1 MKIIKLC
8 NLKTRINPNMRK
20 HTNLT
25 KYIQLRGIIFI
36 VVIVVII
43 TALDIF
49 ERYHDF
55 KLNSDKIRAEHISKQ
70 KQLIQNE
77 VKHAVDLI
85 TYEKEQS
92 EILTKNKIK
101 SRVYEAW
108 SIAQNIYSQNKGAKS
123 KAEIQKMIK
132 DALRPIRF
140 AGGNGYFFATS
151 MDGIEILSA
160 DHPEI
165 EGLNIL
171 DWQDARGEYVIK
183 KAIKIV
189 RQSGEGFNEY
199 YWSKPGTTGNDY
211 KKISF
216 CKLFKPYD
224 WFIGAGLYVDDI
236 EEQIKDNLLSSI
248 SRMRFAKDEYL
259 FVNKYD
265 GTVLVARKKVHPGT
279 RKIWEYF
286 TGAKSEQMKAIY
298 DRGYKAAL
306 TPGGDYFYYSTEKKS
321 TPGQVPKVAF
331 VYSIPDLQWAI
342 GTSVYLDE
350 AEKDIAIMQ
359 AQLNKEIQVRFIYVL
374 LIALGIVSLF
384 LFLFRRFGRRLEND
398 INLFVSFFNQAAV
411 SEGIID
417 RSMIQFEELDRLAE
431 NANKM
436 LADRNKAEKEHLHAL
451 RETKNIMES
460 VPDAIYTLDLEGKLV
475 NWNKAVEDKTGYS
488 KEELKAKAGME
499 LIYPNDRELA
509 AEASIEVYQKGYATR
524 EIRIYTKKGT
534 PVPHIFTGILKK
546 DNDGKVMGML
556 GVAKD
561 ISNLKQLEQQLQQAQ
576 KMEAIGLMAGGV
588 AHDLNNILSS
598 IVGYPELMLLKL
610 PSESKMRKPLEA
622 IQDSGERAAAVVADL
637 LTVARGVAS
646 AKSVASLNS
655 LVGEYFDSPEY
666 DHLCSLHPAINCRK
680 ELNENLPNISCS
692 PVHIK
697 KCIMNLMTN
706 SAESLDQTG
715 TITIVTSCIIPDLQ
729 WCQENGMEQM
739 KYVILTI
746 EDTGTGIPKD
756 SIEHIFEPFY
766 SKKVLGRSGTGL
778 GLTVVWNTLK
788 EHNGTVTVASNDQGS
803 SFKLFFPITKEAVT
817 LSKLAT
823 KEPLQSNGET
833 ILVIDDEPSLRDIA
847 SSILDVFGYNVTLVS
862 SGEEAVAY
870 LQDHQV
876 DLILLDMLMDPG
888 INGRETYE
896 QIIKLHPGQKA
907 IIASGFS
914 ESEEIKATLLLGA
927 HSFIKKPYSM
937 DQLSLAVKEA
947 LNS

>member
-1 MKIIKLC
+1 
-8 NLKTRINPNMRK
+8 MRQ

-25 KYIQLRGIIFI
+25 KYIKLRGVIFI
-36 VVIVVII
+36 VGIVISI
-43 TALDIF
+43 TALDIY
-49 ERYHDF
+49 EHYHDF
-55 KLNSDKIRAEHISKQ
+55 KLNSDRIRADHIAIQ

-77 VKHAVDLI
+77 VKHAVDFI

-92 EILTKNKIK
+92 EILTKKKIK
-101 SRVYEAW
+101 SRVYDAH
-108 SIAQNIYSQNKGAKS
+108 SIAQNIYSQNKKAKS

-140 AGGNGYFFATS
+140 ACGSGYFFATS
-151 MDGIEILSA
+151 MDGVEILSA

-171 DWQDARGEYVIK
+171 DWQDTRQQYVIQ

-189 RQSGEGFNEY
+189 KQSGEGFNEY
-199 YWSKPGTTGNDY
+199 YWSKPYSTGNDY

-216 CKLFKPYD
+216 YKLFEPYD
-224 WFIGAGLYVDDI
+224 WLIGAGLYVDDI
-236 EEQIKDNLLSSI
+236 EEQIKENLLSTI
-248 SRMRFAKDEYL
+248 SRIRFPNEGYL

-265 GTVLVARKKVHPGT
+265 GTVLVARKKVYT
-279 RKIWEYF
+279 DAKKIWEYF
-286 TGAKSEQMKAIY
+286 TGAKSEQMKEIY
-298 DRGYKAAL
+298 DRGIKAAL
-306 TPGGDYFYYSTEKKS
+306 TPLGDFFYYSTERLS
-321 TPGQVPKVAF
+321 APEQVQKIAF
-331 VYSIPDLQWAI
+331 VYSIPDLQWVI
-342 GTSVYLDE
+342 GASVYLDE

-359 AQLNKEIQVRFIYVL
+359 AQLNKEIQAKYIYVF
-374 LIALGIVSLF
+374 LIALGLISLF
-384 LFLFRRFGRRLEND
+384 LFLFGRFGRRLEND
-398 INLFVSFFNQAAV
+398 INLFISFFNQAAV
-411 SEGIID
+411 SEEVID
-417 RSMIQFEELDRLAE
+417 RSMIQFEELDRIAE

-451 RETKNIMES
+451 RETKDIMES
-460 VPDAIYTLDLEGKLV
+460 VPVAIYMLDLEGKLI

-488 KEELKAKAGME
+488 KEELKTKTGLE
-499 LIYPNDRELA
+499 LIYPDDIELA
-509 AEASIEVYQKGYATR
+509 TDASLEVYQKGSATR
-524 EIRIYTKKGT
+524 EIRICTKKGK
-534 PVPHIFTGILKK
+534 PVPHLFSGILKK
-546 DNDGKVMGML
+546 DDEGKIMGML

-561 ISNLKQLEQQLQQAQ
+561 ISDLKQLEQQLQQAQ

-610 PSESKMRKPLEA
+610 SSESEMRKPLEA

-646 AKSVASLNS
+646 AKSVANLNC

-666 DHLCSLHPAINCRK
+666 DHLCSLHPELICRK
-680 ELNENLPNISCS
+680 ELEENLPNISCS

-706 SAESLDQTG
+706 SAESLDQSG
-715 TITIVTSCIIPDLQ
+715 TITIATSGIIPDLQ
-729 WCQENGMEQM
+729 WCKENGMKQM
-739 KYVILTI
+739 EYVTLTI
-746 EDTGTGIPKD
+746 EDTGTGIPKN
-756 SIEHIFEPFY
+756 SIAHIFEPFY

-788 EHNGTVTVASNDQGS
+788 EHNGTVTVVSNTQGT
-803 SFKLFFPITKEAVT
+803 SFKLFFPITKEVIS
-817 LSKLAT
+817 LSKSTTAD
-823 KEPLQSNGET
+823 PLQGNGET
-833 ILVIDDEPSLRDIA
+833 ILVIDDEPTLRDIA
-847 SSILDVFGYNVTLVS
+847 CSMLDVFGYNVTLAN

-876 DLILLDMLMDPG
+876 DLILLDMLMEPG
-888 INGRETYE
+888 IGGRETYE

-914 ESEEIKATLLLGA
+914 ESDEIKATLQLGA
-927 HSFIKKPYSM
+927 DSFIKKPYSM
-937 DQLSLAVKEA
+937 DQLGMAVRDA
-947 LNS
+947 LLS